1 MRTTSATKKATKKW
15 VYAFGA
21 GGTDGGSELRNLL
34 GGKGANVAEMAR
46 LGIPVPPGFT
56 LTTEVCTY
64 FMRHDGGYPD
74 GLRDA
79 VSASLSHLEETTGK
93 RFGDAKNPLL
103 VSVRSGARVSMPGMM
118 DTVLNLGLNDVTVKG
133 LAARTDN
140 PRFAF
145 DSYRRFIQMYG
156 DVVMG
161 VHTSR
166 FEHVLAQAR
175 RTAKVDADQF
185 LPASAL
191 EALVVEYRA
200 LVKEATGEEFPQD
213 PQAQLWGAIA
223 AVFHS
228 WNSPRAISYREM
240 NEYPD
245 DWGTAVNVQTM
256 VFGNMGDDCATG
268 VAFTRDPSS
277 GEKRFCGDYLVNAQG
292 EDVVAGIRT
301 PISVN
306 NAPESL
312 EKRMPELYRELVGIA
327 GRLEQHYR
335 DVQDIEFTI
344 ESGRLWMLQT
354 RNAKRTG
361 RAAVRCAVEMV
372 KEGLIDTRTAVQRV
386 NPDQIDQLLHPTIDA
401 EQAPAPIA
409 IGLPASPGAA
419 SGKIVFHVERAVE
432 LAKDG
437 VAVVLVRAETSPEDI
452 DGMRVARAIL
462 TSTGGMASHAALV
475 ARGMGK
481 CCVVGCGD
489 VEVDYAKREMRV
501 HGTSYPEGTEITV
514 EGSTGNIYP
523 GVIPTVQAELD
534 DDFEKFM
541 HWVDAARRLR
551 VRANA
556 DTPEDARTARK
567 FGAEGIGLCRTE
579 HMFFRED
586 RIDWVRRMILADTR
600 EARLAALEKILPMQ
614 REDFVGV
621 FRAMAGFPVNI
632 RLLDPPL
639 HEFVP
644 NEPAEIDALAKRIQV
659 DKNALAAKVRLLH
672 EFNPMLG
679 HRGCRLGITFPEIY
693 EVQVRA
699 IMEAAVLV
707 SKEGHTVTPEIMV
720 PLVGLKAELALL
732 REMIVRVAEGVLTES
747 KHRVA
752 YTVGTMI
759 EVPRA
764 ALTAAE
770 IAEVS
775 DFFSFGTNDLTQMA
789 FGFSRDDAPKFLR
802 AYLDTHILQHDPFET
817 IDQAGVGQ
825 LVRMATEEGRRV
837 RHGLKVGVCGE
848 HGGDPESVHFFH
860 DVGLDY
866 VSCSPFR
873 VPIARVAAAQAAS

>member
-1 MRTTSATKKATKKW
+1 MQESRTAAKQRW
-15 VYAFGA
+15 VYFFGA
-21 GGTDGGSELRNLL
+21 GSADGGTELRDLL

-56 LTTEVCTY
+56 LTTEVCNH
-64 FMRHDGGYPD
+64 FMRHNGVYPD
-74 GLRDA
+74 GLREA
-79 VSASLSHLEETTGK
+79 VGLHLEKLEATAGK
-93 RFGDAKNPLL
+93 RFGDAHNPLL

-133 LAARTDN
+133 LAARTGN
-140 PRFAF
+140 ARFAF

-161 VHTSR
+161 VHSSR
-166 FEHVLAQAR
+166 FEGVLAAAR
-175 RTAKVDADQF
+175 RDAKVADDAH
-185 LPASAL
+185 LNASVL
-191 EALVVEYRA
+191 EAVVVQYRA

-213 PQAQLWGAIA
+213 PQEQLWGSIA
-223 AVFHS
+223 AVFRS

-240 NEYPD
+240 NGYPD

-306 NAPESL
+306 GVADSL
-312 EKRMPELYRELVGIA
+312 EKKMPALYAELLGIA
-327 GRLEQHYR
+327 DRLEHHYH

-354 RNAKRTG
+354 RSAKRTG
-361 RAAVRCAVEMV
+361 RAAVRSAVEMV
-372 KEGLIDTRTAVQRV
+372 KEGLIDTRAAVRRV
-386 NPDQIDQLLHPTIDA
+386 APEQIDQLLHPTIDVKR
-401 EQAPAPIA
+401 APAPIA

-419 SGKIVFHVERAVE
+419 SGKVVFHVERAVE

-437 VAVVLVRAETSPEDI
+437 VAVVLVRSETSPEDI

-489 VEVDYAKREMRV
+489 LDVDYAKREMRI
-501 HGTSYPEGTEITV
+501 HGTSYPELTEITV

-534 DDFEKFM
+534 DDFEQFM
-541 HWVDAARRLR
+541 QWVDAARRLR

-556 DTPEDARTARK
+556 DTPEDARIARK

-586 RIDWVRRMILADTR
+586 RIDWVRRMILAESR

-621 FRAMAGFPVNI
+621 FRAMANLPVNI

-644 NEPAEIDALAKRIQV
+644 HEPAEIAALAQRIGADISV
-659 DKNALAAKVRLLH
+659 LNAKVRALH

-699 IMEAAVLV
+699 IMEAAVAV
-707 SKEGHTVTPEIMV
+707 SREGLTVKPEIMV
-720 PLVGLKAELALL
+720 PLVGLRTELALL
-732 REMIVRVAEGVLTES
+732 RTMIVRVADGVMADAG
-747 KHRVA
+747 HRVH

-764 ALTAAE
+764 ALVAAE

-802 AYLDTHILQHDPFET
+802 PYIETHVLQHDPFET
-817 IDQAGVGQ
+817 IDVEGVGQ
-825 LVRMATEEGRRV
+825 LVRMATEDGRRA
-837 RHGLKVGVCGE
+837 RPGLKVGVCGE
-848 HGGDPESVHFFH
+848 HGGDPASIHFFH
-860 DVGLDY
+860 EVGLDY

-873 VPIARVAAAQAAS
+873 VPVARVAAAQAAL

>member
-1 MRTTSATKKATKKW
+1 MTTAAKQWIYSFGSGSAE
-15 VYAFGA
+15 
-21 GGTDGGSELRNLL
+21 GGSELRDLL

-64 FMRHDGGYPD
+64 FMRHDGGYPE
-74 GLRDA
+74 GLGEA
-79 VSASLSHLEETTGK
+79 VASNLEKLESVTGK
-93 RFGDAKNPLL
+93 RFGDAANPLL

-133 LAARTDN
+133 LAARTHN

-161 VHTSR
+161 VHSSR
-166 FEHVLAQAR
+166 FEQVLREAR
-175 RTAKVDADQF
+175 ALAGVTDDAH
-185 LPASAL
+185 LPATDL
-191 EALVVEYRA
+191 EKVVARYRA
-200 LVKEATGEEFPQD
+200 LVLAATGADFPQD
-213 PQAQLWGAIA
+213 PQEQLWGAIA
-223 AVFHS
+223 AVFRS
-228 WNSPRAISYREM
+228 WNSPRAISYRAM
-240 NEYPD
+240 NQYPD

-277 GEKRFCGDYLVNAQG
+277 GARQFCGDYLINAQG

-301 PISVN
+301 PVSVN
-306 NAPESL
+306 GTPDSL
-312 EKRMPELYRELVGIA
+312 EKKMPTLYSELIYIA
-327 GRLEQHYR
+327 DRLEQHYH
-335 DVQDIEFTI
+335 DMQDIEFTI
-344 ESGRLWMLQT
+344 ESGRLWLLQT

-372 KEGLIDTRTAVQRV
+372 KEGLIDTRTAVRRV
-386 NPDQIDQLLHPTIDA
+386 SPEQVDQLLHPTIDSK
-401 EQAPAPIA
+401 QAPTPIA

-419 SGKIVFHVERAVE
+419 SGQIVFHVERAVE

-437 VAVVLVRAETSPEDI
+437 VAVVLVRSETSPEDI

-489 VEVDYAKREMRV
+489 VDVDYARSEMRV
-501 HGTSYPEGTEITV
+501 HGKSYAELTEITV
-514 EGSTGNIYP
+514 EGSTGNVYL

-534 DDFEKFM
+534 LDFEQFM
-541 HWVDAARRLR
+541 QWVDAVRRLR

-556 DTPEDARTARK
+556 DTPEDARVARK

-579 HMFFRED
+579 HMFFSED
-586 RIDWVRRMILADTR
+586 RIDWVRRMILADSR
-600 EARLAALEKILPMQ
+600 AARLAALEKILPMQ
-614 REDFVGV
+614 RDDFEGV
-621 FRAMAGFPVNI
+621 FRAMSNLPVNI

-644 NEPAEIDALAKRIQV
+644 SEPAEIKALARRINV
-659 DKNALAAKVRLLH
+659 DVDVLASKVRALH

-699 IMEAAVLV
+699 IMEAAVAV
-707 SKEGHTVTPEIMV
+707 SREGIKVMPEIMI
-720 PLVGLKAELALL
+720 PLVGMKSELVFLRSMAVRIADAIMAEA
-732 REMIVRVAEGVLTES
+732 G
-747 KHRVA
+747 HRVH

-775 DFFSFGTNDLTQMA
+775 DFFSFGTNDLTQMT

-802 AYLDTHILQHDPFET
+802 PYIETHILQHDPFET
-817 IDQAGVGQ
+817 IDVEGVGQ
-825 LVRMATEEGRRV
+825 LVRMATENGRAAKP
-837 RHGLKVGVCGE
+837 GLKVGVCGE
-848 HGGDPESVHFFH
+848 HGGDPASVHFFH
-860 DVGLDY
+860 EVGLDY

-873 VPIARVAAAQAAS
+873 VPVARVAAAQAAL

>member
-1 MRTTSATKKATKKW
+1 MSKGPTATRQW
-15 VYAFGA
+15 VYFFGA
-21 GGTDGGSELRNLL
+21 GSADGGSELRDLL

-56 LTTEVCTY
+56 LTTEVCTH
-64 FMRHDGGYPD
+64 FMRHDGAYPH
-74 GLRDA
+74 GMRES
-79 VSASLSHLEETTGK
+79 VEASLGRLETITGK
-93 RFGDAKNPLL
+93 RFGDPANPLL

-118 DTVLNLGLNDVTVKG
+118 DTVLNLGLNDTTVRG
-133 LAARTDN
+133 LAEKTGNR
-140 PRFAF
+140 RFAF

-161 VHTSR
+161 VHSSH
-166 FEHVLAQAR
+166 FERVLSATRKA
-175 RTAKVDADQF
+175 AGASDDAD
-185 LPASAL
+185 LPAAVL
-191 EALVVEYRA
+191 EQLVAEYRA
-200 LVKEATGEEFPQD
+200 LVRGTTGREFPQD
-213 PQAQLWGAIA
+213 PHEQLWGAVA
-223 AVFHS
+223 AVFRS

-240 NEYPD
+240 NAYPD
-245 DWGTAVNVQTM
+245 DWGTAVNVQAM
-256 VFGNMGDDCATG
+256 VFGNMGEDSATG

-277 GEKRFCGDYLVNAQG
+277 GARQFCGDYLINAQG

-301 PISVN
+301 PVSVN
-306 NAPESL
+306 GTPESL
-312 EKRMPELYRELVGIA
+312 DRQMPALYAELVSIA
-327 GRLEQHYR
+327 DRLEAHYH
-335 DVQDIEFTI
+335 DVQDVEFTI
-344 ESGRLWMLQT
+344 ESGRLWLLQT
-354 RNAKRTG
+354 RSAKRTG

-372 KEGLIDTRTAVQRV
+372 KEGLIDTRTALRRV
-386 NPDQIDQLLHPTIDA
+386 SPLQIDQLLHPTIDA
-401 EQAPAPIA
+401 KRAPTPVAL
-409 IGLPASPGAA
+409 GLPASPGAA

-432 LAKDG
+432 LAASG
-437 VAVVLVRAETSPEDI
+437 VDVVLVRSETSPEDI

-489 VEVDYAKREMRV
+489 VEVDYARREMRIR
-501 HGTSYPEGTEITV
+501 GTSYPELTEITV
-514 EGSTGNIYP
+514 EGSTGNVYT

-534 DDFEKFM
+534 HDFEQFM
-541 HWVDAARRLR
+541 QWVDAARRLR

-556 DTPEDARTARK
+556 DTPEDALTARR

-586 RIDWVRRMILADTR
+586 RIDWVRRMILAGSR
-600 EARLAALEKILPMQ
+600 EARLEALERILPMQ
-614 REDFVGV
+614 REDFIGV
-621 FRAMAGFPVNI
+621 FRAMANLPVNI

-644 NEPAEIDALAKRIQV
+644 SEPGEVAALARRINV
-659 DKNALAAKVRLLH
+659 DASALASAVRALH

-699 IMEAAVLV
+699 IMEAAVAV
-707 SKEGHTVTPEIMV
+707 SREGLTVKPEIMV
-720 PLVGLKAELALL
+720 PLVGLRSELEFLRAL
-732 REMIVRVAEGVLTES
+732 IVRVADGVMTEAG
-747 KHRVA
+747 HRVH

-770 IAEVS
+770 IADVS

-789 FGFSRDDAPKFLR
+789 FGFSRDDAPRFLR
-802 AYLDTHILQHDPFET
+802 AYLDAHILPADPFET
-817 IDQAGVGQ
+817 IDVAGVGQ
-825 LVRMATEEGRRV
+825 LVRMATEQGRAARP
-837 RHGLKVGVCGE
+837 GLKVGVCGE
-848 HGGDPESVHFFH
+848 HGGDPESVRFFH

-873 VPIARVAAAQAAS
+873 VPVARVAAAQAAL

>member
-1 MRTTSATKKATKKW
+1 MTTAAKQW
-15 VYAFGA
+15 VYSFGSGSA
-21 GGTDGGSELRNLL
+21 EGGSELRDLL

-64 FMRHDGGYPD
+64 FMRHEGGYPD
-74 GLRDA
+74 GLHEA
-79 VSASLSHLEETTGK
+79 VAANLEKLESVTGK
-93 RFGDAKNPLL
+93 RFGDAANPLL

-118 DTVLNLGLNDVTVKG
+118 DTVLNLGLNDVAVKG
-133 LAARTDN
+133 LAARTQN

-161 VHTSR
+161 VHSSR
-166 FEHVLAQAR
+166 FEQVLSEAR
-175 RTAKVDADQF
+175 KSAKVTDDAH
-185 LPASAL
+185 LPASVL
-191 EALVVEYRA
+191 ESLVGKYRA
-200 LVKEATGEEFPQD
+200 LVRDVAGAEFPQD
-213 PQAQLWGAIA
+213 PQEQLWGAIA
-223 AVFHS
+223 AVFRS

-240 NEYPD
+240 NGYPE

-277 GEKRFCGDYLVNAQG
+277 GARKFCGDYLINAQG

-301 PISVN
+301 PVSVN
-306 NAPESL
+306 GTPESL
-312 EKRMPELYRELVGIA
+312 EKKMPVLYAELLSIA
-327 GRLEQHYR
+327 DRLEQHYH

-344 ESGRLWMLQT
+344 ESARLWLLQT
-354 RNAKRTG
+354 RSAKRTG

-372 KEGLIDTRTAVQRV
+372 KEGLIDTRTAVRRV
-386 NPDQIDQLLHPTIDA
+386 SPEQVDQLLHPTIDA
-401 EQAPAPIA
+401 KQAPTPIA

-437 VAVVLVRAETSPEDI
+437 VAVVLVRSETSPEDI

-462 TSTGGMASHAALV
+462 TATGGMASHAALV

-489 VEVDYAKREMRV
+489 LEVDYAKREMRV
-501 HGTSYPEGTEITV
+501 HGTSYPELTEITV
-514 EGSTGNIYP
+514 EGSTGNVYP

-534 DDFEKFM
+534 DDFEQFM
-541 HWVDAARRLR
+541 QWVDAVRRLR

-579 HMFFRED
+579 HMFFSED
-586 RIDWVRRMILADTR
+586 RIDWVRRMILADSHD
-600 EARLAALEKILPMQ
+600 ARLAALEKILPMQ
-614 REDFVGV
+614 REDFIGV
-621 FRAMAGFPVNI
+621 FRAMANLPVNI

-644 NEPAEIDALAKRIQV
+644 SEPAEIK
-659 DKNALAAKVRLLH
+659 ALAARIHVDEAALTSKVRALH

-699 IMEAAVLV
+699 IMEAAVAV
-707 SKEGHTVTPEIMV
+707 SREGIKVMPEIMI
-720 PLVGLKAELALL
+720 PLVGLRSELALL
-732 REMIVRVAEGVLTES
+732 RTMTVRIADGIMAEAG
-747 KHRVA
+747 HRVH

-775 DFFSFGTNDLTQMA
+775 DFFSFGTNDLTQMT

-802 AYLDTHILQHDPFET
+802 PYIETHILTHDPFET
-817 IDQAGVGQ
+817 IDVEGVGQ
-825 LVRMATEEGRRV
+825 LVRMATENGRAAKP
-837 RHGLKVGVCGE
+837 GLKVGVCGE
-848 HGGDPESVHFFH
+848 HGGDPASVHFFH
-860 DVGLDY
+860 EVGLDY

-873 VPIARVAAAQAAS
+873 VPVARVAAAQAAL

>member
-1 MRTTSATKKATKKW
+1 MTTAAKQW
-15 VYAFGA
+15 VYSFGSGSA
-21 GGTDGGSELRNLL
+21 EGGSELRELL

-64 FMRHDGGYPD
+64 FMRHEGGYPE
-74 GLRDA
+74 GLQEA
-79 VSASLSHLEETTGK
+79 VAANLEKLELVTGK
-93 RFGDAKNPLL
+93 RFGDAANPLL

-133 LAARTDN
+133 LAARTHN
-140 PRFAF
+140 ARFAF

-161 VHTSR
+161 VHSSR
-166 FEHVLAQAR
+166 FEHVLAEAR
-175 RTAKVDADQF
+175 KQSKVNDDAH
-185 LPASAL
+185 LPASVL
-191 EALVVEYRA
+191 ETLVGQYRA
-200 LVKEATGEEFPQD
+200 LVREAAGVDFPQD
-213 PQAQLWGAIA
+213 PQEQLWGAIA

-245 DWGTAVNVQTM
+245 EWGTAVNVQTM

-277 GEKRFCGDYLVNAQG
+277 GARTFCGDYLINAQG

-301 PISVN
+301 PVSVN
-306 NAPESL
+306 GAPDSL
-312 EKRMPELYRELVGIA
+312 EKKMPGLYAELLSIA
-327 GRLEQHYR
+327 GRLEDHYH

-354 RNAKRTG
+354 RSAKRTG

-372 KEGLIDTRTAVQRV
+372 KEGLIDTRTAVRRV
-386 NPDQIDQLLHPTIDA
+386 SPQQVDQLLHPTIDSK
-401 EQAPAPIA
+401 QAPTPIA

-437 VAVVLVRAETSPEDI
+437 VAVVLVRSETSPEDI

-462 TSTGGMASHAALV
+462 TATGGMASHAALV

-489 VEVDYAKREMRV
+489 MEVDYAKREMRV
-501 HGTSYPEGTEITV
+501 HGKTYPELTEITV
-514 EGSTGNIYP
+514 EGSTGNVYP

-534 DDFEKFM
+534 DDFEQFM
-541 HWVDAARRLR
+541 QWVDAVRRLR

-579 HMFFRED
+579 HMFFSED
-586 RIDWVRRMILADTR
+586 RIDWVRRMILADSR

-614 REDFVGV
+614 REDFMGV
-621 FRAMAGFPVNI
+621 FRAMANLPVNI

-644 NEPAEIDALAKRIQV
+644 SEPEEIK
-659 DKNALAAKVRLLH
+659 ALAARIGVDVAELTSKVRTLH

-699 IMEAAVLV
+699 IMEAAVAV
-707 SKEGHTVTPEIMV
+707 SREGIKVMPEIMI
-720 PLVGLKAELALL
+720 PLVGLRSELSLL
-732 REMIVRVAEGVLTES
+732 RAMTVRIADAIMAEAG
-747 KHRVA
+747 HRVH

-775 DFFSFGTNDLTQMA
+775 DFFSFGTNDLTQMT

-802 AYLDTHILQHDPFET
+802 AYIETHILQHDPFET
-817 IDQAGVGQ
+817 IDVEGVGQ
-825 LVRMATEEGRRV
+825 LVRMATENGRAAKP
-837 RHGLKVGVCGE
+837 GLKVGVCGE
-848 HGGDPESVHFFH
+848 HGGDPASVHFFH
-860 DVGLDY
+860 EVGLDY

-873 VPIARVAAAQAAS
+873 VPVARVAAAQAAL

>member
-1 MRTTSATKKATKKW
+1 MTTAARQW
-15 VYAFGA
+15 VYFFGA
-21 GGTDGGSELRNLL
+21 GSADGGSELRNLL

-56 LTTEVCTY
+56 LTTDVCNH
-64 FMRHDGGYPD
+64 FMLHHGAYPE
-74 GLRDA
+74 GLSESVEA
-79 VSASLSHLEETTGK
+79 GLERLQSITGK
-93 RFGDAKNPLL
+93 RFGDADNPLL

-133 LAARTDN
+133 LAARTNN

-161 VHTSR
+161 VHSSR
-166 FEHVLAQAR
+166 FEQVLREAR
-175 RTAKVDADQF
+175 GVAGVADDAH
-185 LPASAL
+185 LPAADL
-191 EALVVEYRA
+191 EKLVAKYRA
-200 LVKEATGEEFPQD
+200 LVREVTDTDFPQD

-240 NEYPD
+240 NGYPN
-245 DWGTAVNVQTM
+245 DWGTAVNVQAM

-301 PISVN
+301 PVSVN
-306 NAPESL
+306 GTPDSL
-312 EKRMPELYRELVGIA
+312 EKKMPALYAELVSTA
-327 GRLEQHYR
+327 DRLEHHYH

-344 ESGRLWMLQT
+344 ESGRLWLLQT
-354 RNAKRTG
+354 RSAKRTG

-372 KEGLIDTRTAVQRV
+372 RENLIDTRTAVRRV
-386 NPDQIDQLLHPTIDA
+386 SPEQVDQLLHPTIDA
-401 EQAPAPIA
+401 GKAPSPIA

-419 SGKIVFHVERAVE
+419 SGKIVFHVERAVA

-437 VAVVLVRAETSPEDI
+437 VAVVLVRSETSPEDI

-489 VEVDYAKREMRV
+489 VEVDYAKREMRA
-501 HGTSYPEGTEITV
+501 HGISYPELTEITV
-514 EGSTGNIYP
+514 EGSTGNVYP

-534 DDFEKFM
+534 HDFEQFM
-541 HWVDAARRLR
+541 QWVDAARRLR

-586 RIDWVRRMILADTR
+586 RIDWVRRMILADSR
-600 EARLAALEKILPMQ
+600 EARIAALEKILPMQ
-614 REDFVGV
+614 REDFEGV
-621 FRAMAGFPVNI
+621 FRAMANLPVNI

-644 NEPAEIDALAKRIQV
+644 SEPAEIQALAKRIQV
-659 DKNALAAKVRLLH
+659 DAAVLTSKVRLLH

-699 IMEAAVLV
+699 IMEAAVAV
-707 SKEGHTVTPEIMV
+707 SREGITVKPEIMV
-720 PLVGLKAELALL
+720 PLVGLRSELSLL
-732 REMIVRVAEGVLTES
+732 REMIVRVADGVMAEDG
-747 KHRVA
+747 HRVH
-752 YTVGTMI
+752 YSVGTMI

-764 ALTAAE
+764 ALVAAE

-775 DFFSFGTNDLTQMA
+775 DFFSFGTNDLTQMT
-789 FGFSRDDAPKFLR
+789 FGFSRDDSPKFLR
-802 AYLDTHILQHDPFET
+802 AYLDTHVLANDPFET
-817 IDQAGVGQ
+817 IDVDGVGA
-825 LVRMATEEGRRV
+825 LVRMATEQGRAARPD
-837 RHGLKVGVCGE
+837 LKVGVCGE
-848 HGGDPESVHFFH
+848 HGGDPASVYFFH
-860 DVGLDY
+860 QVGLDY

-873 VPIARVAAAQAAS
+873 VPVARVAAAHAAL

>member
-1 MRTTSATKKATKKW
+1 MSKTSTSTQW
-15 VYAFGA
+15 IYFFG
-21 GGTDGGSELRNLL
+21 GGSADGGAELKNLL

-56 LTTEVCTY
+56 LTTDVCTY
-64 FMRHDGGYPD
+64 FMRNQGGYPD

-79 VSASLSHLEETTGK
+79 VDASLARLEKVAGK
-93 RFGDAKNPLL
+93 RFGDASNPLL

-118 DTVLNLGLNDVTVKG
+118 DTVLNLGLNDQTVRG
-133 LAARTDN
+133 LAARSNN

-145 DSYRRFIQMYG
+145 DCYRRFLQMYG

-161 VHTSR
+161 VHTSH
-166 FEHVLAQAR
+166 FERVLADTRQA
-175 RTAKVDADQF
+175 AGAAADQD

-191 EALVVEYRA
+191 ESLVVKYRA
-200 LVKEATGEEFPQD
+200 LVKEATGQDFPQD
-213 PQAQLWGAIA
+213 PHEQLWGAIA
-223 AVFHS
+223 AVFRS

-240 NEYPD
+240 NGYPD
-245 DWGTAVNVQTM
+245 DWGTAVNVQAM
-256 VFGNMGDDCATG
+256 VFGNLGDDCATG
-268 VAFTRDPSS
+268 VAFTRDPST
-277 GEKRFCGDYLVNAQG
+277 GAKQFCGDYLLNAQG

-301 PISVN
+301 PASVN
-306 NAPESL
+306 GHADSL
-312 EKRMPELYRELVGIA
+312 EARMPVLYDELVA
-327 GRLEQHYR
+327 TARRLEQHYR

-344 ESGRLWMLQT
+344 ESGRLWLLQT

-361 RAAVRCAVEMV
+361 RAAVRIAVEMV
-372 KEGLIDTRTAVQRV
+372 AEGLIDSRTAVRRV
-386 NPDQIDQLLHPTIDA
+386 SPEQVDQLLHPAIDSKA
-401 EQAPAPIA
+401 APAPIA

-419 SGKIVFHVERAVE
+419 SGKIVFSVERAVAM
-432 LAKDG
+432 AKDG
-437 VAVVLVRAETSPEDI
+437 VPVVLVRAETSPEDI

-481 CCVVGCGD
+481 CCVVGCND
-489 VEVDYAKREMRV
+489 IEVDYASRTMRA
-501 HGTSYPEGTEITV
+501 HGQVYAEGAEITV
-514 EGSTGNIYP
+514 EGSTGNVYA
-523 GVIPTVQAELD
+523 GVIPTKQAELD
-534 DDFEKFM
+534 ANFEKFM
-541 HWVDAARRLR
+541 EWVDAARRLR

-586 RIDWVRRMILADTR
+586 RIDWVRRMILADSR
-600 EARLAALEKILPMQ
+600 DARVAALEKILPMQ

-621 FRAMAGFPVNI
+621 FRAMAGWPVNI

-639 HEFVP
+639 HEFIP
-644 NEPAEIDALAKRIQV
+644 GDPAELAALAQRIGV
-659 DKNALAAKVRLLH
+659 DKSTLTAKVRALH

-699 IMEAAVLV
+699 IVEAAVTV
-707 SKEGHTVTPEIMV
+707 TREGHNVQPEIMV
-720 PLVGLKAELALL
+720 PLVGLRSELVLL
-732 REMIVRVAEGVLTES
+732 REMIVRVADAILKES
-747 KHRVA
+747 GLRVP

-802 AYLDTHILQHDPFET
+802 AYLDTHVLQDDPFET
-817 IDQAGVGQ
+817 IDIAGVGQ
-825 LVRMATEEGRRV
+825 LVRLATEEGRRAKP
-837 RHGLKVGVCGE
+837 GLKIGICGE
-848 HGGDPESVHFFH
+848 HGGDPASVHFFH
-860 DVGLDY
+860 QVGLDY

-873 VPIARVAAAQAAS
+873 VPVARVAAAQAAL

>member
-1 MRTTSATKKATKKW
+1 MNKSTTTTQW
-15 VYAFGA
+15 VYFFGA
-21 GGTDGGSELRNLL
+21 GSAEGGSELKNLL

-56 LTTEVCTY
+56 LTTDVCTH
-64 FMRHDGGYPD
+64 FMRHNGGYPD
-74 GLRDA
+74 GLREAVDSSLKRLEDA
-79 VSASLSHLEETTGK
+79 TGK

-103 VSVRSGARVSMPGMM
+103 LSVRSGARVSMPGMM
-118 DTVLNLGLNDVTVKG
+118 DTVLNLGLNDETVRG
-133 LAARTDN
+133 LAARSNN

-145 DSYRRFIQMYG
+145 DCYRRFIQMYG

-166 FEHVLAQAR
+166 FESVLAATREAAR
-175 RTAKVDADQF
+175 VKSDHEI
-185 LPASAL
+185 PAAAL
-191 EALVVEYRA
+191 EALVVQYRA
-200 LVKEATGEEFPQD
+200 LVKEATGQEFPQD
-213 PQAQLWGAIA
+213 PHQQLWGAIA
-223 AVFHS
+223 AVFRS
-228 WNSPRAISYREM
+228 WNSPRAVSYREM
-240 NEYPD
+240 NGYPD

-256 VFGNMGDDCATG
+256 VFGNLGDDCATG
-268 VAFTRDPSS
+268 VAFTRDPST
-277 GEKRFCGDYLVNAQG
+277 GAKRFCGDYLVNAQG

-301 PISVN
+301 PVSVN
-306 NAPESL
+306 GTPGSL
-312 EKRMPELYRELVGIA
+312 EARMPALYRELTDIA
-327 GRLEQHYR
+327 ARLEQHYH
-335 DVQDIEFTI
+335 DVQDVEFTI

-361 RAAVRCAVEMV
+361 RAAVRIAVEMV
-372 KEGLIDTRTAVQRV
+372 KEGLIDARTAVRRV
-386 NPDQIDQLLHPTIDA
+386 APEQIDQLLHPTIDA
-401 EQAPAPIA
+401 KTAPAPIA

-419 SGKIVFHVERAVE
+419 SGKIFFHVERAVE
-432 LAKDG
+432 MAKDG
-437 VAVVLVRAETSPEDI
+437 VPVVLVRAETSPEDI

-489 VEVDYAKREMRV
+489 VEVDYAQGEMRV
-501 HGTSYPEGTEITV
+501 HGKSYPEGTEITV
-514 EGSTGNIYP
+514 EGGTGNVYP
-523 GVIPTVQAELD
+523 GVIPTRQAELD
-534 DDFEKFM
+534 DDFEQFM
-541 HWVDAARRLR
+541 QWVDAARRLR

-586 RIDWVRRMILADTR
+586 RIDWVRRMILADSR

-614 REDFVGV
+614 REDFTGV
-621 FRAMAGFPVNI
+621 FRAMANLPVNI

-644 NEPAEIDALAKRIQV
+644 DEPAEIDALARRIGV
-659 DKNALAAKVRLLH
+659 DVGRLAAKVRALH

-699 IMEAAVLV
+699 IMEAAVAV
-707 SKEGHTVTPEIMV
+707 SKEGVSVKPEIMV
-720 PLVGLKAELALL
+720 PLVGLRAELALL
-732 REMIVRVAEGVLTES
+732 RAMVVRVADRVMAEA
-747 KHRVA
+747 KHRVH

-764 ALTAAE
+764 ALTAGE
-770 IAEVS
+770 IAQVS

-802 AYLDTHILQHDPFET
+802 AYIETHVLQHDPFET
-817 IDQAGVGQ
+817 IDRAGVGQ
-825 LVRMATEEGRRV
+825 LVRMATEEGRRA
-837 RHGLKVGVCGE
+837 RPGLKVGVCGE
-848 HGGDPESVHFFH
+848 HGGDPASVHFFH
-860 DVGLDY
+860 QVGLDY

-873 VPIARVAAAQAAS
+873 VPVARVAAAQAAL

>member
-1 MRTTSATKKATKKW
+1 MNPTAMKQW
-15 VYAFGA
+15 VYFFGA
-21 GGTDGGSELRNLL
+21 GSADGGTELRDLL

-56 LTTEVCTY
+56 LTTEVCTH
-64 FMRHDGGYPD
+64 FMRHDGAYPD
-74 GLRDA
+74 GLEEA
-79 VSASLSHLEETTGK
+79 VSAHLEKLEATAGK
-93 RFGDAKNPLL
+93 RFGDAANPLL

-118 DTVLNLGLNDVTVKG
+118 DTVLNLGLNDTTVKG
-133 LAARTDN
+133 LAARTNN

-161 VHTSR
+161 VHSSR
-166 FEHVLAQAR
+166 FEQVLSAAR
-175 RTAKVDADQF
+175 RAANVPDDAH

-191 EALVVEYRA
+191 EALVVQYRA
-200 LVKEATGEEFPQD
+200 LVKESTGEEFPQD
-213 PQAQLWGAIA
+213 PQAQLWGSIA
-223 AVFHS
+223 AVFRS

-240 NEYPD
+240 NGYPD

-277 GEKRFCGDYLVNAQG
+277 GAKHFCGDYLINAQG

-301 PISVN
+301 PVSVN
-306 NAPESL
+306 GTPDSL
-312 EKRMPELYRELVGIA
+312 EKKMPALYAELVGIA
-327 GRLEQHYR
+327 DRLERHYH

-344 ESGRLWMLQT
+344 EAARLWLLQT
-354 RNAKRTG
+354 RSAKRTG

-372 KEGLIDTRTAVQRV
+372 KEGLIDTRTAVRRV
-386 NPDQIDQLLHPTIDA
+386 SPAQVDQLLHPTIDVK
-401 EQAPAPIA
+401 QAPAPIA

-432 LAKDG
+432 LARDG
-437 VAVVLVRAETSPEDI
+437 VAVVLVRSETSPEDI

-462 TSTGGMASHAALV
+462 TCTGGMASHAALV

-501 HGTSYPEGTEITV
+501 HGTSYPELTEITV
-514 EGSTGNIYP
+514 EGSTGNVYP

-534 DDFEKFM
+534 NDFEQFM
-541 HWVDAARRLR
+541 QWADAARSLR

-556 DTPEDARTARK
+556 DTPEDARIARK

-586 RIDWVRRMILADTR
+586 RIDWVRRMILADSR
-600 EARLAALEKILPMQ
+600 DARVAALEKILPMQ
-614 REDFVGV
+614 REDFMGV
-621 FRAMAGFPVNI
+621 FRAMANLPVNI

-644 NEPAEIDALAKRIQV
+644 NEPAEIQALAQRIGVDKDALAS
-659 DKNALAAKVRLLH
+659 KVRMLH

-693 EVQVRA
+693 EMQVRA
-699 IMEAAVLV
+699 IMEAAVAV
-707 SKEGHTVTPEIMV
+707 SREGITVKPEIMV
-720 PLVGLKAELALL
+720 PLVGLRAELALL
-732 REMIVRVAEGVLTES
+732 RTMIVRVADGVMADAG
-747 KHRVA
+747 HRVH

-764 ALTAAE
+764 ALVAAE

-775 DFFSFGTNDLTQMA
+775 DFFSFGTNDLTQLT
-789 FGFSRDDAPKFLR
+789 FGFSRDDSPKFLR
-802 AYLDTHILQHDPFET
+802 AYLDTHVLQNDPFET
-817 IDQAGVGQ
+817 IDVEGVGA
-825 LVRMATEEGRRV
+825 LVRMTTENGRAAKP
-837 RHGLKVGVCGE
+837 GLKVGVCGE
-848 HGGDPESVHFFH
+848 HGGDPASIHFFH
-860 DVGLDY
+860 EVGLDY

-873 VPIARVAAAQAAS
+873 VPVARLAAAQAAL

>member
-1 MRTTSATKKATKKW
+1 MNKVTTSAKQW
-15 VYAFGA
+15 VYSFGSGSA
-21 GGTDGGSELRNLL
+21 EGGSELRDLL

-64 FMRHDGGYPD
+64 FMRHDGAYPD
-74 GLRDA
+74 GLREA
-79 VSASLSHLEETTGK
+79 VAFNLEKLETVTGK
-93 RFGDAKNPLL
+93 RFGDVANPLL

-133 LAARTDN
+133 LAARTQN
-140 PRFAF
+140 ARFAF
-145 DSYRRFIQMYG
+145 DSYRRFIQMYA

-161 VHTSR
+161 VHSSR
-166 FEHVLAQAR
+166 FEQVLATAR
-175 RTAKVDADQF
+175 KNAKVADDAHLAAD
-185 LPASAL
+185 AL
-191 EALVVEYRA
+191 ESVVEQYRA
-200 LVKEATGEEFPQD
+200 LVREATGVDFPQD
-213 PQAQLWGAIA
+213 PHEQLWGAIA
-223 AVFHS
+223 AVFRS

-240 NEYPD
+240 NAYPD

-277 GEKRFCGDYLVNAQG
+277 GARKFCGDYLINAQG

-301 PISVN
+301 PVSVN
-306 NAPESL
+306 GTADSL
-312 EKRMPELYRELVGIA
+312 EKKMPALYAELLSIA
-327 GRLEQHYR
+327 DRLEHHYH

-344 ESGRLWMLQT
+344 ESARLWLLQT
-354 RNAKRTG
+354 RSAKRTG

-372 KEGLIDTRTAVQRV
+372 KEGLIDTRTAVRRV
-386 NPDQIDQLLHPTIDA
+386 SPEQVDQLLHPTIDVKK
-401 EQAPAPIA
+401 APAPIA

-419 SGKIVFHVERAVE
+419 SGKIVFHVERAVQ

-437 VAVVLVRAETSPEDI
+437 IAVVLVRAETSPEDI

-462 TSTGGMASHAALV
+462 TATGGMASHAALV

-489 VEVDYAKREMRV
+489 VEVDYSAREMRV
-501 HGTSYPEGTEITV
+501 HGKSYPELTEITV
-514 EGSTGNIYP
+514 EGSTGNVYL

-534 DDFEKFM
+534 FDFEQFM
-541 HWVDAARRLR
+541 QWVDAARRLR

-556 DTPEDARTARK
+556 DTPDDARTARK

-586 RIDWVRRMILADTR
+586 RIDWVRRMILADSR

-614 REDFVGV
+614 REDFIGV
-621 FRAMAGFPVNI
+621 FRAMANLPVNI

-644 NEPAEIDALAKRIQV
+644 GEPAEIK
-659 DKNALAAKVRLLH
+659 ALAARIGVDVAALTSKVRSLH

-699 IMEAAVLV
+699 IMEAAVAV
-707 SKEGHTVTPEIMV
+707 SREGIKVMPEIMI
-720 PLVGLKAELALL
+720 PLVGLKSELSLL
-732 REMIVRVAEGVLTES
+732 RTMTVRIADSIMAEAG
-747 KHRVA
+747 HRVH
-752 YTVGTMI
+752 YSVGTMI

-775 DFFSFGTNDLTQMA
+775 DFFSFGTNDLTQMT

-802 AYLDTHILQHDPFET
+802 AYIETHILPHDPFET
-817 IDQAGVGQ
+817 IDTDGVGQ
-825 LVRMATEEGRRV
+825 LVRMATENGRAAKP
-837 RHGLKVGVCGE
+837 GLKVGVCGE
-848 HGGDPESVHFFH
+848 HGGDPASVRFFH
-860 DVGLDY
+860 EVGLDY

-873 VPIARVAAAQAAS
+873 VPVARVAAAHAAL

>member
-1 MRTTSATKKATKKW
+1 MTTAAKQW
-15 VYAFGA
+15 VYFFGA
-21 GGTDGGSELRNLL
+21 GSADGGSELKNLL

-56 LTTEVCTY
+56 LTTDVCNH
-64 FMRHDGGYPD
+64 FMQNQGAYPE
-74 GLRDA
+74 GLRES
-79 VSASLSHLEETTGK
+79 VETGLERLESITGK
-93 RFGDAKNPLL
+93 RFGDAANPLL

-118 DTVLNLGLNDVTVKG
+118 DTVLNLGLNDVTVQS
-133 LAARTDN
+133 LAARTHN

-161 VHTSR
+161 VHSSR
-166 FEHVLAQAR
+166 FEHVLAAAR
-175 RTAKVDADQF
+175 KAAAVADDAH
-185 LPASAL
+185 LPHPVL
-191 EALVVEYRA
+191 EKLVGEYRA
-200 LVKEATGEEFPQD
+200 LVKEATGADFPQD
-213 PQAQLWGAIA
+213 PQAQLWGSIA

-240 NEYPD
+240 NGYPN
-245 DWGTAVNVQTM
+245 DWGTAVNVQAM
-256 VFGNMGDDCATG
+256 VFGNMGDDSATG

-277 GEKRFCGDYLVNAQG
+277 GQKRFCGDYLINAQG

-301 PISVN
+301 PVSVN
-306 NAPESL
+306 GTPDSL
-312 EKRMPELYRELVGIA
+312 EEKMPALYAELVSTA
-327 GRLEQHYR
+327 DRLEHHYH
-335 DVQDIEFTI
+335 DMQDIEFTI
-344 ESGRLWMLQT
+344 ESGRLWLLQT
-354 RNAKRTG
+354 RGAKRTG

-372 KEGLIDTRTAVQRV
+372 KESLIDTRTAVRRV
-386 NPDQIDQLLHPTIDA
+386 SPEQVEQLLHPTIDA
-401 EQAPAPIA
+401 TQAPTPIA

-419 SGKIVFHVERAVE
+419 SGKIVFHVDRAVA

-437 VAVVLVRAETSPEDI
+437 VAVVLVRSETSPEDI

-462 TSTGGMASHAALV
+462 TATGGMASHAALV

-501 HGTSYPEGTEITV
+501 HGKSYPELTEITV
-514 EGSTGNIYP
+514 EGSTGNVYP
-523 GVIPTVQAELD
+523 GIIPTVQAELD
-534 DDFEKFM
+534 DDFEQFM
-541 HWVDAARRLR
+541 QWVDAARHLR

-586 RIDWVRRMILADTR
+586 RIDWVRRMILADSR

-614 REDFVGV
+614 REDFEGV
-621 FRAMAGFPVNI
+621 FRAMANLPVNI

-644 NEPAEIDALAKRIQV
+644 GEPAEIQALANRIHV
-659 DKNALAAKVRLLH
+659 DTATLASKVRALH
-672 EFNPMLG
+672 EVNPMLG

-699 IMEAAVLV
+699 IMEAAVAV
-707 SKEGHTVTPEIMV
+707 SREGITVRPEIMV
-720 PLVGLKAELALL
+720 PLVGLRSELALL
-732 REMIVRVAEGVLTES
+732 REMIVRVADSVMADAG
-747 KHRVA
+747 HRVH

-764 ALTAAE
+764 ALVAAE
-770 IAEVS
+770 IASVS
-775 DFFSFGTNDLTQMA
+775 DFFSFGTNDLTQMT

-802 AYLDTHILQHDPFET
+802 AYLDTHVLPHDPFET
-817 IDQAGVGQ
+817 IDVDGVGA
-825 LVRMATEEGRRV
+825 LVRMATEQGRAAKPD
-837 RHGLKVGVCGE
+837 LKVGVCGE
-848 HGGDPESVHFFH
+848 HGGDPASVHFFH
-860 DVGLDY
+860 QVGLDY

-873 VPIARVAAAQAAS
+873 VPVARVAAAHAAL